1 MAWTTPPT
9 LSDGTVLT
17 GAHTQI
23 WRDDLNETAP
33 AKATAAGQIFVSTG
47 TNAIAAR
54 TPQALE
60 VATSETTSNTSYVAL
75 TTPGPAVTV
84 TCGTTALVGIS
95 ANLKQNTNTAF
106 ALASYAVSGATT
118 VAAADGVSVQR
129 QFATASGDNIRA
141 SVVMLKT
148 GLTPGSNTFTMQY
161 RVTSGTGTF
170 ADRSIFVIPF

>member
-23 WRDDLNETAP
+23 WRDDLNETAA

-54 TPQALE
+54 TPQAAA
-60 VATSETTSNTSYVAL
+60 VATSETTGSTSFASL
-75 TTPGPAVTV
+75 TTLGPAVTV
-84 TCGTTALVGIS
+84 TTGTTALVGIT
-95 ANLKQNTNTAF
+95 ANVKQNTNTAF
-106 ALASYAVSGATT
+106 SIAGFAVSGATT
-118 VAAADGVSVQR
+118 IAAVDGTALQR

-141 SVVMLKT
+141 SSVIVQT
-148 GLTPGSNTFTMQY
+148 GLNAGSNTFTMQY